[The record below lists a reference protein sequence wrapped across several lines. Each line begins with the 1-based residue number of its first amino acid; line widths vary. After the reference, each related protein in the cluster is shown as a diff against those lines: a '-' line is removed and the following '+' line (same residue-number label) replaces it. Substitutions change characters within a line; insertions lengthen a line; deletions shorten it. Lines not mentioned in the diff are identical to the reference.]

1 MSRSGCHR
9 DTVVMETTHILPLK
23 VCLRVYACVRES
35 FAVCMLVS
43 VLLISVLIVHLK
55 GFCAIDEIKET
66 LRCFSKVFGLRCV
79 QARLLS

>member
-1 MSRSGCHR
+1 MC
-9 DTVVMETTHILPLK
+9 V
-23 VCLRVYACVRES
+23 CVRES

-66 LRCFSKVFGLRCV
+66 LGCFSKALGLRCV
-79 QARLLS
+79 QAGLLS